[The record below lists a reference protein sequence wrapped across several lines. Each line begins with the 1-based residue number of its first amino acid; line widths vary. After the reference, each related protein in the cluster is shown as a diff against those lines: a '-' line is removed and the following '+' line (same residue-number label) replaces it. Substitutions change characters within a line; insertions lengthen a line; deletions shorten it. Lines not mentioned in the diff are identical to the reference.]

1 MMFPDEAA
9 QEYREKA
16 KRDHVTLLNAAE
28 TRGETRGKDLGA
40 AQKSAEI
47 ARKLKHMG
55 LSLEA
60 IEKATGLDTE
70 AIKRL

>member
-1 MMFPDEAA
+1 MMFLDEAA

-16 KRDHVTLLNAAE
+16 KRDHTTLLNAAE
-28 TRGETRGKDLGA
+28 TRGRT
-40 AQKSAEI
+40 EI

-60 IEKATGLDTE
+60 IEKVTGLDTE